1 MKKYGLLIAALLT
14 TGLQA
19 KEEALSVD
27 RVVSQNLQLAFPNDD
42 NIQPDISD
50 FAVLNFV
57 LMSNDNGERW
67 SVITLKNQSSGR
79 RTLSQKQL
87 IALLAD
93 GSRIHPQA
101 FNTSFAGDETL
112 SLTIN
117 LGENKFPVLSL
128 YTRNR

>member
-42 NIQPDISD
+42 NIQPEISD

-87 IALLAD
+87 I
-93 GSRIHPQA
+93 
-101 FNTSFAGDETL
+101 
-112 SLTIN
+112 
-117 LGENKFPVLSL
+117 
-128 YTRNR
+128 TRGKHRVRRGFKKSPA